1 MAWAYEHDIAQGM
14 SDTRFVPNAPVTRE
28 QLVTFLYRYA
38 KLQGVDTTNQ
48 GSLDGFVD
56 AGTVSSFAQEAMTW
70 AVATELILGMG
81 NQYLEPK
88 ASSSRGQI
96 ATVVER
102 FETVHL
108 A

>member
-1 MAWAYEHDIAQGM
+1 M

-28 QLVTFLYRYA
+28 QLVTFLYRYP
-38 KLQGVDTTNQ
+38 KLQGVDQ

>member
-1 MAWAYEHDIAQGM
+1 M

>member
-1 MAWAYEHDIAQGM
+1 M
-14 SDTRFVPNAPVTRE
+14 
-28 QLVTFLYRYA
+28 
-38 KLQGVDTTNQ
+38 DTTNQ